1 MLEWVEQA
9 FGKVNYIIGKVLS
22 ILLLLMTL
30 NVFYDVIMR
39 YFLHNSSVAMQE
51 MEWHLFGVIIL
62 FGISVALLDEG
73 HVRVDFLYDRFTI
86 RTRAVINII
95 GTVFFLLPL
104 GLLIFFG
111 SIDYVI
117 DAYEINE
124 ISQDPGGLPYRWI
137 IKAMIPASFALLIVY
152 SFGYTVKNIN
162 IYRNNGHAS
171 VREQT
176 GSTNGEAGS

>member
-1 MLEWVEQA
+1 MLERVERA
-9 FGKVNYIIGKVLS
+9 FGKVNFIIGKVLS
-22 ILLLLMTL
+22 VLLLLMTL

-39 YFLHNSSVAMQE
+39 YFLRNSSVAMQE
-51 MEWHLFGVIIL
+51 MEWHLFGVIFL
-62 FGISVALLDEG
+62 FGISVSLLDEG
-73 HVRVDFLYDRFTI
+73 HVRVDFLYERFTV

-111 SIDYVI
+111 SLDFVI

-124 ISQDPGGLPYRWI
+124 ISQDPGGLPYRWL

-162 IYRNNGHAS
+162 LYRNNGRAGVHQ
-171 VREQT
+171 QT
-176 GSTNGEAGS
+176 GSATGKGGS

>member
-1 MLEWVEQA
+1 MLERVERA
-9 FGKVNYIIGKVLS
+9 FGKVNFIIGKVLS
-22 ILLLLMTL
+22 VLLLLMTL

-39 YFLHNSSVAMQE
+39 YFLRNSSVAMQE
-51 MEWHLFGVIIL
+51 MEWHLFGVIFL
-62 FGISVALLDEG
+62 FGISVSLLDEG
-73 HVRVDFLYDRFTI
+73 HVRVDFLYERFTV

-111 SIDYVI
+111 SLDFVI

-124 ISQDPGGLPYRWI
+124 ISQDPGRLPYRWL

-162 IYRNNGHAS
+162 LYRNNGRAGVHQ
-171 VREQT
+171 QT
-176 GSTNGEAGS
+176 GSATGKGGS

>member
-1 MLEWVEQA
+1 MLEKVEKA
-9 FGKVNYIIGKVLS
+9 FGRANYFIGKILS
-22 ILLLLMTL
+22 ILLLLLTA

-51 MEWHLFGVIIL
+51 MEWHLFGVIFLI
-62 FGISVALLDEG
+62 GIPVALLDEG
-73 HVRVDFLYDRFTI
+73 HVRVDFLYDRFTL
-86 RTRAVINII
+86 RTKAVINII

-104 GLLIFFG
+104 ALLIFFG
-111 SIDYVI
+111 SLDFVV

-124 ISQDPGGLPYRWI
+124 ISQDPGGLPYRWF

-162 IYRNNGHAS
+162 LYRNNGTAVRKTAS
-171 VREQT
+171 SGR
-176 GSTNGEAGS
+176 EAGA

>member
-1 MLEWVEQA
+1 MLEWVERA
-9 FGKVNYIIGKVLS
+9 FGTVNFIIGKVLS
-22 ILLLLMTL
+22 VLLLLMTL

-39 YFLHNSSVAMQE
+39 YFLRNSSVAMQE
-51 MEWHLFGVIIL
+51 MEWHLFGVIFL
-62 FGISVALLDEG
+62 FGISVSLLDEG
-73 HVRVDFLYDRFTI
+73 HVRVDFLYERFTV

-111 SIDYVI
+111 SLDFVI

-124 ISQDPGGLPYRWI
+124 ISQDPGGLPYRWF

-162 IYRNNGHAS
+162 LYRNNGSAGVHQ
-171 VREQT
+171 QT
-176 GSTNGEAGS
+176 GSATGEGGS

>member
-22 ILLLLMTL
+22 VLLLLMTL

-51 MEWHLFGVIIL
+51 MEWHLFGIIFL
-62 FGISVALLDEG
+62 FGISVSLFDEG

-111 SIDYVI
+111 SLDFVI
-117 DAYEINE
+117 DAFEIKE
-124 ISQDPGGLPYRWI
+124 ISQDPGGLPYRWF

-162 IYRNNGHAS
+162 MYRNNGGPGANQS
-171 VREQT
+171 TVSAGGES
-176 GSTNGEAGS
+176 GS

>member
-1 MLEWVEQA
+1 MLERIERA
-9 FGKVNYIIGKVLS
+9 FGTVNFIIGKVLS
-22 ILLLLMTL
+22 VLLLLMTL

-39 YFLHNSSVAMQE
+39 YFLRNSSVAMQE
-51 MEWHLFGVIIL
+51 MEWHLFGVIFL
-62 FGISVALLDEG
+62 FGISVSLLDEG
-73 HVRVDFLYDRFTI
+73 HVRVDFLYDRFTV

-111 SIDYVI
+111 SLDFVI

-124 ISQDPGGLPYRWI
+124 ISQDPGGLPYRWF

-162 IYRNNGHAS
+162 LYRNNGCAGVHQ
-171 VREQT
+171 QT
-176 GSTNGEAGS
+176 GSATREGGP